1 MKKIIFRLYR
11 SIYLFFLRKI
21 GSDKFTSKA
30 AALSWTS
37 FGVSVIIVVFVN
49 ILLYL
54 LFNKNYF
61 LTLNRFVVFC
71 FFFTIFLLAEYQIKK
86 LVEKY

>member
-1 MKKIIFRLYR
+1 MKKIIFRLCQ
-11 SIYLFFLRKI
+11 SIYLFFLRRL

-37 FGVSVIIVVFVN
+37 FAISVSIVVIVN
-49 ILLYL
+49 ILLHL
-54 LFNKNYF
+54 LFNENYF

-71 FFFTIFLLAEYQIKK
+71 FFFSIFLLVEYRIKK
-86 LVEKY
+86 LLDKY